1 MIVSIINTTF
11 ILITTYYLFPTEE
24 RRLQH
29 GVAALPF
36 FCEIVT
42 EPAALLILRFP
53 RPKIQAL

>member
-24 RRLQH
+24 RRLH
-29 GVAALPF
+29 VGVAVLPF